1 MKRVLFVLQGIG
13 FGGSMT
19 SLLNL
24 LSFIH
29 KDELDIDV
37 LFMDRY
43 GELLEP
49 AQDVANVLAEDKFL
63 QAVSTPRPKLKELK
77 RYDLILLRAILA
89 VIGKVSHKTT
99 SDIAYTHAAPK
110 YDDKYDC
117 VVAYQESI
125 ATSFVAEIKCKRKIA
140 WVHNDYENVKRIYRG
155 SENLRRLYSAFDKV
169 ICVSKAGR
177 RNFQEKSGLP
187 SEQIDYVYNA
197 LRSDSIRSKAKV
209 PVELVL
215 DEKKNKAHVLALLEN
230 RAIKFVSS
238 GRFAEQKR
246 FDRVIKVAKRLK
258 EDKID
263 FSWIIVGNGDQFE
276 RIEKAII
283 SENISDVVALT
294 GGLSNPFPVVNA
306 CDVFV
311 LTSQFEAHPM
321 VANEALLLG
330 KPVITT
336 NYESASEVVE
346 NGVNGLICEMSVN
359 GIYNSCKELVINQPL
374 MDRLSKSAQKF
385 EYQND
390 CIIDKVLRIV
400 GE

>member
-1 MKRVLFVLQGIG
+1 MKKVLFVLQGIG

-24 LSFIH
+24 LFFIG
-29 KDELDIDV
+29 KDKLDIDV

-43 GELLEP
+43 GELLEQ
-49 AQDVANVLAEDKFL
+49 AQDITNVLLEDKFL
-63 QAVSTPRPKLKELK
+63 QAVSAPRHKLKNLG
-77 RYDLILLRAILA
+77 RYDLITLRGLLAA
-89 VIGKVSHKTT
+89 VGKISHKVT
-99 SDIAYTHAAPK
+99 SDIAYAYAVKK
-110 YDDKYDC
+110 YDNKYDC

-125 ATSFVAEIKCKRKIA
+125 ATSFVAKIKCKRKIA
-140 WVHNDYENVKRIYRG
+140 WVHNDYDNVKRICG
-155 SENLRRLYSAFDKV
+155 GAENLRWLYSDFDKIV
-169 ICVSKAGR
+169 CVSKAGKK
-177 RNFQEKSGLP
+177 NFQEKSGLS
-187 SEQIDYVYNA
+187 SEKIEYVYNT
-197 LRSDSIRSKAKV
+197 LRSDSIRSKAQI
-209 PVELVL
+209 PIELVL
-215 DEKKNKAHVLALLEN
+215 EDGKNKTHVLEVLEKH
-230 RAIKFVSS
+230 AIKFVSS

-246 FDRVIKVAKRLK
+246 FDRVIQTAKRLK
-258 EDKID
+258 TENVD
-263 FSWIIVGNGDQFE
+263 FCWVIVGNGEQFGQ
-276 RIEKAII
+276 IEKAIR
-283 SENISDVVALT
+283 EEKLSDVVVLT
-294 GGLSNPFPVVNA
+294 GGLNNPFPVVRV

-359 GIYNSCKELVINQPL
+359 GIFNACKELATNQSL
-374 MDRLSKSAQKF
+374 LDRLSKSARKF

-390 CIIDKVLRIV
+390 CIIDKILRII